1 MRERGPPAEILMDNG
16 LGFRSATMK
25 TLLDKWQIQGIYRC
39 VYRLS
44 GNGVVER
51 NHRTIKRM
59 ASRSNN
65 NVLDMVYWYNTTP
78 KQGIN
83 GGTTPAA
90 QTHKYSWRVLT
101 SSKES
106 VNVIKDVDNRCNI
119 GDEVFVKPPSAKC
132 TTPWGKGIVT
142 NINSNSNVEVNGIPR
157 HVADLRRVPEI
168 QIHEPPAVNPDP
180 AAELNIEPGIEPEIP
195 QHRPQRQC
203 NMPQRYGN
211 NIYDV

>member
-1 MRERGPPAEILMDNG
+1 MTCADCGPSRFAIWKKLRDESATSIVAELETILRERGPPAEILMDNG

-39 VYRLS
+39 AYRPS

-51 NHRTIKRM
+51 NHRTVKRM

-78 KQGIN
+78 KQGIK

-106 VNVIKDVDNRCNI
+106 VNVIEGVDNRYNI

-142 NINSNSNVEVNGIPR
+142 NINSNSNVEVNGISR
-157 HVADLRRVPEI
+157 HVADL
-168 QIHEPPAVNPDP
+168 
-180 AAELNIEPGIEPEIP
+180 
-195 QHRPQRQC
+195 
-203 NMPQRYGN
+203 
-211 NIYDV
+211 

>member
-1 MRERGPPAEILMDNG
+1 MMSLLYQLLQNWETIFGECGPPAKILMDNG

-25 TLLDKWQIQGIYRC
+25 TLLDKRQIQGIYRA
-39 VYRLS
+39 YKPS

-65 NVLDMVYWYNTTP
+65 NLLDMVYWYNTTP
-78 KQGIN
+78 KHGIDA
-83 GGTTPAA
+83 GTTPAA

-106 VNVIKDVDNRCNI
+106 VNVIEDVDNRYNI

-142 NINSNSNVEVNGIPR
+142 NINSNSNVEVNGRPR
-157 HVADLRRVPEI
+157 HVADLRRVTEI

-180 AAELNIEPGIEPEIP
+180 AAELNIEPGIEPAIP
-195 QHRPQRQC
+195 QHRP
-203 NMPQRYGN
+203 
-211 NIYDV
+211 

>member
-1 MRERGPPAEILMDNG
+1 MTHYNRDCYLTCVDCGPSRFAIWKKLRDESAISIVAELETLLRERGPPAEILMDNG

-39 VYRLS
+39 AYRPS
-44 GNGVVER
+44 GNGVVKR

-65 NVLDMVYWYNTTP
+65 NVLDVVYWYNTTP
-78 KQGIN
+78 KQGIS

-106 VNVIKDVDNRCNI
+106 ANVIENVDNRYNI

-142 NINSNSNVEVNGIPR
+142 NINSNSK
-157 HVADLRRVPEI
+157 
-168 QIHEPPAVNPDP
+168 Q
-180 AAELNIEPGIEPEIP
+180 
-195 QHRPQRQC
+195 
-203 NMPQRYGN
+203 
-211 NIYDV
+211 